1 MRKEYSAE
9 RKLVAYSVIVI
20 TFVLIST
27 FSSSFL
33 LSTSGSALNHAP
45 SSVSLNPNDKTVST
59 TSPTMVHQFTV
70 KFSVSISPGTAT
82 IDVGQS
88 VTLSATEN
96 QSLTYTYNWFLN
108 GKAVGSGLSSYS
120 FTPSSSGS
128 YSIYV
133 NATNGTET
141 VKSNTATVTVDS
153 APSVTISPSSEKVN
167 VGQTVAFQ
175 STVSGGTG
183 SFVYLWYLNG
193 SKTTVT
199 TSSYSFTPTGNATY
213 YVYVRVN
220 DTGTYSGAS
229 PLITA
234 QSSTSQI
241 TAVQVKYQ
249 ITFQETGLQA
259 GVKWFVNLT
268 NGQTFS
274 TVGSL
279 NLFYEPNGTYHF
291 SIASG
296 NKNYYPNPY
305 SGLFVIS
312 GSSYSVSIN
321 FYPVLYQVSF
331 AQLTN
336 RTLPPGTY
344 WYVNISGEQPLSSN
358 TSVVNAQLTNGSYT
372 FTISSGNKDYYPTPY
387 SGSLLVNGKAVSVP
401 ISFSPYTYT
410 IEFTETGLPAGSSW
424 SITIQES
431 NGSRTISSTT
441 QVASTILINDSYSY
455 SVQSGVSNFGPY
467 PSRGNFNISGASD
480 SIAIRF
486 LRLYVVSFLE
496 AGLPLGQPRNLT
508 WYVNVTDPQEFR
520 SNSNSISFQEPN
532 GTYSYNVSVNTR
544 WYVLI
549 SSESSGNF
557 TINGNNISPYPSTS
571 PVTFHELFNV
581 TFTVSHLA
589 NGSAWYVNVTNGTSL
604 STVTGSLSFTEING
618 TYVYSVATGNKLYRP
633 VSYTSSY
640 VVNGSSI
647 NLREVFVLV
656 TYSVTFSETGLTS
669 GTFWSITINNNTRI
683 STNGSISFKL
693 NNGSFEYSLQPISGF
708 STTDYSGNVSISGAP
723 LVEPIN
729 WTMVTYAISISQ
741 SGIPTG
747 KHWSVTLQGKT
758 FNGISVTSTLNTT
771 KSSVTF
777 LEPNGTY
784 NYTINA
790 PFGYTGT
797 HVTGKITIN
806 GKAGSAVASL
816 VPPNYKLIGAV
827 GAILVGILAVAL
839 FLLIRHDNRSFFQR
853 EGRYVRKGKL
863 LKTKK

>member
-1 MRKEYSAE
+1 
-9 RKLVAYSVIVI
+9 
-20 TFVLIST
+20 
-27 FSSSFL
+27 
-33 LSTSGSALNHAP
+33 
-45 SSVSLNPNDKTVST
+45 
-59 TSPTMVHQFTV
+59 
-70 KFSVSISPGTAT
+70 
-82 IDVGQS
+82 
-88 VTLSATEN
+88 
-96 QSLTYTYNWFLN
+96 
-108 GKAVGSGLSSYS
+108 
-120 FTPSSSGS
+120 
-128 YSIYV
+128 
-133 NATNGTET
+133 
-141 VKSNTATVTVDS
+141 
-153 APSVTISPSSEKVN
+153 
-167 VGQTVAFQ
+167 
-175 STVSGGTG
+175 
-183 SFVYLWYLNG
+183 
-193 SKTTVT
+193 
-199 TSSYSFTPTGNATY
+199 
-213 YVYVRVN
+213 
-220 DTGTYSGAS
+220 
-229 PLITA
+229 
-234 QSSTSQI
+234 
-241 TAVQVKYQ
+241 
-249 ITFQETGLQA
+249 
-259 GVKWFVNLT
+259 
-268 NGQTFS
+268 
-274 TVGSL
+274 
-279 NLFYEPNGTYHF
+279 
-291 SIASG
+291 
-296 NKNYYPNPY
+296 
-305 SGLFVIS
+305 
-312 GSSYSVSIN
+312 
-321 FYPVLYQVSF
+321 
-331 AQLTN
+331 
-336 RTLPPGTY
+336 
-344 WYVNISGEQPLSSN
+344 
-358 TSVVNAQLTNGSYT
+358 
-372 FTISSGNKDYYPTPY
+372 
-387 SGSLLVNGKAVSVP
+387 
-401 ISFSPYTYT
+401 
-410 IEFTETGLPAGSSW
+410 
-424 SITIQES
+424 
-431 NGSRTISSTT
+431 
-441 QVASTILINDSYSY
+441 
-455 SVQSGVSNFGPY
+455 
-467 PSRGNFNISGASD
+467 
-480 SIAIRF
+480 
-486 LRLYVVSFLE
+486 VSFLE